1 MCILLLQKDHS
12 VKHGCPG
19 EKAGVIMNL
28 QDKRLRILVIG
39 VVIILGIVAFRV
51 ISNIMARNEQAK
63 KSNQGRT
70 AVIMAA
76 YPKRQTIVPKF
87 RFSGTLDPIWQ
98 ADVAAK
104 VDGRIEKVL
113 VQEGQAV
120 EAGQS
125 LVMLE
130 QVDTAANL
138 MNARGSYLDAK
149 TNYEKAEL
157 FLKRYQD
164 LYAKGAVSKE
174 ALDNLQFALENARGK
189 LDAAKGVLA
198 AAESD
203 LGGTTVTTPRAGVI
217 QKRYFQEGYYAKVGT
232 ALFNIADISTLSAK
246 IDIPE
251 GYVSSVAVGG
261 KVEFTIPSMSGEN
274 KKVDGTII
282 RISPVA
288 VQPSRTFEA
297 EVVVDNKDNRLRGG
311 MYAEALITAIPK
323 ENVLTIPMTAISMRD
338 DQRTCYVIEDGK
350 AVRKILTTG
359 YIGENVVE
367 VLHGITEKDQI
378 ITGGLNKVREG
389 VSVKVSE
396 KGTDKE

>member
-1 MCILLLQKDHS
+1 
-12 VKHGCPG
+12 
-19 EKAGVIMNL
+19 MNF
-28 QDKRLRILVIG
+28 QDKRLRILIIG
-39 VVIILGIVAFRV
+39 VVIILGVVAFRV

-63 KSNQGRT
+63 KSSQGRT

-87 RFSGTLDPIWQ
+87 RFSGSLDPIWQ

-104 VDGRIEKVL
+104 VDGRVEKVL
-113 VQEGQAV
+113 VEEGQAV
-120 EAGQS
+120 NAGQA
-125 LVMLE
+125 LVVLE
-130 QVDTAANL
+130 QVDTAAKL
-138 MNARGSYLDAK
+138 MNARGAYLDAK

-174 ALDNLQFALENARGK
+174 ALDNMSFALENARGK
-189 LDAAKGVLA
+189 LDAAKGVL
-198 AAESD
+198 
-203 LGGTTVTTPRAGVI
+203 
-217 QKRYFQEGYYAKVGT
+217 VGT

-251 GYVSSVAVGG
+251 GYVNSVAVGG

-274 KKVDGTII
+274 KNVDGYIV

-288 VQPSRTFEA
+288 VKPSRTFEA
-297 EVVVDNKDNRLRGG
+297 EVVVDNRDNRLRGG

-359 YIGENVVE
+359 YIGENLVE
-367 VLHGITEKDQI
+367 VLNGISEKDYV
-378 ITGGLNKVREG
+378 ITGGLNKIREG

>member
-1 MCILLLQKDHS
+1 
-12 VKHGCPG
+12 
-19 EKAGVIMNL
+19 MNL

-70 AVIMAA
+70 AVIMAD

-120 EAGQS
+120 EAGQG

-251 GYVSSVAVGG
+251 GYVNSVAVGG

-378 ITGGLNKVREG
+378 ITGGLNKIREG

>member
-1 MCILLLQKDHS
+1 
-12 VKHGCPG
+12 
-19 EKAGVIMNL
+19 MNL
-28 QDKRLRILVIG
+28 QDKRLRILIIG

-70 AVIMAA
+70 AVIMAD

-120 EAGQS
+120 EAGQG

-251 GYVSSVAVGG
+251 GYVNSVAVGG

-297 EVVVDNKDNRLRGG
+297 EVVVDNKDNWLRGG

>member
-1 MCILLLQKDHS
+1 
-12 VKHGCPG
+12 
-19 EKAGVIMNL
+19 MNF
-28 QDKRLRILVIG
+28 QDKRLRILIIG
-39 VVIILGIVAFRV
+39 VVIILGVVAFRV
-51 ISNIMARNEQAK
+51 ISNIMARNEQAN

-104 VDGRIEKVL
+104 VDGRIEQVL

-125 LVMLE
+125 LVVLE
-130 QVDTAANL
+130 QVDTAAGL
-138 MNARGSYLDAK
+138 MNAKGSYLDAK
-149 TNYEKAEL
+149 TNYEKARMDV
-157 FLKRYQD
+157 KRYEA
-164 LYAKGAVSKE
+164 LYERGAVSKE
-174 ALDNLQFALENARGK
+174 ALDNMRFALENARGK
-189 LDAAKGVLA
+189 LDAAKGSLA
-198 AAESD
+198 SAESS
-203 LGGTTVTTPRAGVI
+203 LGGTTVTTPRAGVV
-217 QKRYFQEGYYAKVGT
+217 QKRYYQEGYYAKVGT
-232 ALFNIADISTLSAK
+232 ALFNIADISVLSAK

-274 KKVDGTII
+274 KKVEGTIV

-297 EVVVDNKDNRLRGG
+297 EVVVDNRDNRLRGG
-311 MYAEALITAIPK
+311 VYAEALITAIPK
-323 ENVLTIPMTAISMRD
+323 DNVLTIPMTAISMRD

-350 AVRKILTTG
+350 AVRKVLTTG
-359 YIGENVVE
+359 YIGENLVE
-367 VLHGITEKDQI
+367 VLNGITEKDYI
-378 ITGGLNKVREG
+378 ITGGLNKIREG

>member
-1 MCILLLQKDHS
+1 MCILLLQKNHS
-12 VKHGCPG
+12 VKYSCPG

-70 AVIMAA
+70 AVIMAD

-120 EAGQS
+120 EAGQG

-251 GYVSSVAVGG
+251 GYVNSVAVGG

>member
-1 MCILLLQKDHS
+1 MYTIVVKNHS

-70 AVIMAA
+70 AVIMAD

-120 EAGQS
+120 EAGQG

-251 GYVSSVAVGG
+251 GYVNSVAVGG

>member
-1 MCILLLQKDHS
+1 
-12 VKHGCPG
+12 
-19 EKAGVIMNL
+19 MNL

-70 AVIMAA
+70 AVIMAD

-120 EAGQS
+120 EAGQG

-174 ALDNLQFALENARGK
+174 ALDNLQVALENARGK

-251 GYVSSVAVGG
+251 GYVNSVAVGG

>member
-1 MCILLLQKDHS
+1 
-12 VKHGCPG
+12 
-19 EKAGVIMNL
+19 MNL

-51 ISNIMARNEQAK
+51 ISNIMTRNEQAK

-70 AVIMAA
+70 AVIMAD

-120 EAGQS
+120 EAGQG

-251 GYVSSVAVGG
+251 GYVNSVAVGG

>member
-1 MCILLLQKDHS
+1 
-12 VKHGCPG
+12 
-19 EKAGVIMNL
+19 MNFK
-28 QDKRLRILVIG
+28 DKRLRILIIG

-51 ISNIMARNEQAK
+51 ISNIMARNAQAQ

-70 AVIMAA
+70 AVIMAG
-76 YPKRQTIVPKF
+76 YPKRETIVPKF

-120 EAGQS
+120 EAGQG

>member
-1 MCILLLQKDHS
+1 
-12 VKHGCPG
+12 
-19 EKAGVIMNL
+19 MNF
-28 QDKRLRILVIG
+28 QDKRLRILIIG
-39 VVIILGIVAFRV
+39 VVIILGVVAFRV

-63 KSNQGRT
+63 KSSQGRT

-87 RFSGTLDPIWQ
+87 RFSGSLDPIWQ

-104 VDGRIEKVL
+104 VDGRVEKVL
-113 VQEGQAV
+113 VEEGQAV
-120 EAGQS
+120 NAGQA
-125 LVMLE
+125 LVVLE
-130 QVDTAANL
+130 QVDTAAKL

-157 FLKRYQD
+157 FLKRYKD

-174 ALDNLQFALENARGK
+174 ALDNMSFALENARGK
-189 LDAAKGVLA
+189 LDAAKGVLT

-251 GYVSSVAVGG
+251 GYVNSVAVGG

-274 KKVDGTII
+274 KNVDGYIV

-288 VQPSRTFEA
+288 VKPSRTFEA
-297 EVVVDNKDNRLRGG
+297 EVVVDNRDNRLRGG

-359 YIGENVVE
+359 YIGENLVE
-367 VLHGITEKDQI
+367 VLKRFQRR
-378 ITGGLNKVREG
+378 VRI
-389 VSVKVSE
+389 KN
-396 KGTDKE
+396 D

>member
-1 MCILLLQKDHS
+1 
-12 VKHGCPG
+12 
-19 EKAGVIMNL
+19 MNF

-39 VVIILGIVAFRV
+39 VVIILGVVAFRV
-51 ISNIMARNEQAK
+51 ISNIIARNEEAK

-87 RFSGTLDPIWQ
+87 RFSGSLDPIWQ

-120 EAGQS
+120 DAGQA
-125 LVMLE
+125 LVILE
-130 QVDTAANL
+130 QVDTAAGL
-138 MNARGSYLDAK
+138 MNARGSYLDSK
-149 TNYEKAEL
+149 TNYEKAQMDV
-157 FLKRYQD
+157 KRYEA
-164 LYAKGAVSKE
+164 LYEKGAVSKE
-174 ALDNLQFALENARGK
+174 SLDNMRFALENARGK
-189 LDAAKGVLA
+189 LDAAQGNLT

-251 GYVSSVAVGG
+251 GYVNSVAVGG

-274 KKVDGTII
+274 KQVDGVIV

-297 EVVVDNKDNRLRGG
+297 EVVVDNRDNRLRGG

-359 YIGENVVE
+359 YIGENLVE
-367 VLHGITEKDQI
+367 VLNGISEKDYV
-378 ITGGLNKVREG
+378 ITGGLNKIREG

>member
-1 MCILLLQKDHS
+1 
-12 VKHGCPG
+12 
-19 EKAGVIMNL
+19 
-28 QDKRLRILVIG
+28 
-39 VVIILGIVAFRV
+39 
-51 ISNIMARNEQAK
+51 
-63 KSNQGRT
+63 
-70 AVIMAA
+70 MAA

-104 VDGRIEKVL
+104 VDGRIEQVL

-125 LVMLE
+125 LVGLE
-130 QVDTAANL
+130 QVDTAAGL
-138 MNARGSYLDAK
+138 MNAKGSYLDAK
-149 TNYEKAEL
+149 TNYEKARMDV
-157 FLKRYQD
+157 KRYEA
-164 LYAKGAVSKE
+164 LYERGAVSKE
-174 ALDNLQFALENARGK
+174 ALDNMRFALENARGK
-189 LDAAKGVLA
+189 LNAAKGSLA
-198 AAESD
+198 SAESN
-203 LGGTTVTTPRAGVI
+203 LGGTTVTTPRAGVV
-217 QKRYFQEGYYAKVGT
+217 QKRYYQEGYYAKVGT
-232 ALFNIADISTLSAK
+232 ALFNIADISVLSAK

-274 KKVDGTII
+274 KKVEGTIV

-297 EVVVDNKDNRLRGG
+297 EVVVDNRDNRLRGG
-311 MYAEALITAIPK
+311 VYAEALITAIPK
-323 ENVLTIPMTAISMRD
+323 DNVLTIPMTAISMRD

-350 AVRKILTTG
+350 AVRKVLTTG
-359 YIGENVVE
+359 YIGENLVE
-367 VLHGITEKDQI
+367 VLNGITEKDYI
-378 ITGGLNKVREG
+378 ITGGLNKIREG

>member
-1 MCILLLQKDHS
+1 
-12 VKHGCPG
+12 
-19 EKAGVIMNL
+19 
-28 QDKRLRILVIG
+28 
-39 VVIILGIVAFRV
+39 
-51 ISNIMARNEQAK
+51 
-63 KSNQGRT
+63 
-70 AVIMAA
+70 
-76 YPKRQTIVPKF
+76 
-87 RFSGTLDPIWQ
+87 
-98 ADVAAK
+98 
-104 VDGRIEKVL
+104 
-113 VQEGQAV
+113 
-120 EAGQS
+120 
-125 LVMLE
+125 MLE

-251 GYVSSVAVGG
+251 GYVNSVAVGG

>member
-1 MCILLLQKDHS
+1 MCILLLQKNHS

-70 AVIMAA
+70 AVIMAD

-120 EAGQS
+120 EAGQG

-251 GYVSSVAVGG
+251 GYVNSVAVGG

>member
-1 MCILLLQKDHS
+1 
-12 VKHGCPG
+12 
-19 EKAGVIMNL
+19 MNL
-28 QDKRLRILVIG
+28 QDKRLRVLVIG

-70 AVIMAA
+70 AVIMAD

-120 EAGQS
+120 EAGQG

-251 GYVSSVAVGG
+251 GYVNSVAVGG